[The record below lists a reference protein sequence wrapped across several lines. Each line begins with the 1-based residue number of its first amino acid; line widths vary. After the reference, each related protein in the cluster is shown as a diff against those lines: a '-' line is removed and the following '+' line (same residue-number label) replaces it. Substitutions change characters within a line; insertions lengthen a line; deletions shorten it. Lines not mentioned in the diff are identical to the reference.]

1 MVADEM
7 RARYRTHDEI
17 RAGGAIGNLCDGVE
31 ITTHGV
37 STRLVAWPGT
47 GYQTEAVHV
56 LTLQPGE
63 SSDRYCYDLAEEAIL
78 CFKGRGEVWLRDS
91 WVKIAPG
98 DIAYLPEGVEHAIRN
113 PAKRGDP
120 LVVVT
125 QITPPQLDLY
135 AARGLYNVELGVI
148 NYDSVHKECTNARPA
163 EMSLANEMAYHD
175 THPKERSWNLGR
187 DEVRAQGALFNVF
200 MGAGFSGIGLPMR
213 LILWP
218 GAGARTA
225 GFNYAY
231 GPEGVEDIIHKHPVS
246 DECLVMWQ
254 GRGQFFVGNQW
265 VDAEA
270 NDCVLAP
277 CGVAHGHRSNDG
289 PAFFGGFASPPQ
301 LDLLIPTDYYEQGRF
316 SSPKAKRLRVKG

>member
-17 RAGGAIGNLCDGVE
+17 RAHGAIGNLADGVE
-31 ITTHGV
+31 TTTHGV
-37 STRLVAWPGT
+37 ATRLIAWPGT

-63 SSDRYCYDLAEEAIL
+63 SSDQYCYDLAEEAML
-78 CFKGRGEVWLRDS
+78 CFKGHGEVWLRDS

-98 DIAYLPEGVEHAIRN
+98 DIAYFPEGIEHAIRN

-135 AARGLYNVELGVI
+135 AARGLYNVELGVM

-163 EMSLANEMAYHD
+163 EMSPVNEMAYHD
-175 THPKERSWNLGR
+175 TQPKERAWNLGR
-187 DEVRAQGALFNVF
+187 RGPRRGGTVQHLHGRGVHGHRAPDATDPLAGSGLTHRRVQLRVRRRGC
-200 MGAGFSGIGLPMR
+200 R
-213 LILWP
+213 
-218 GAGARTA
+218 
-225 GFNYAY
+225 
-231 GPEGVEDIIHKHPVS
+231 DIIHKHPVS

-265 VDAEA
+265 VDAGPTTA
-270 NDCVLAP
+270 CWRPAVSRTVIAATTAP
-277 CGVAHGHRSNDG
+277 RSSAG
-289 PAFFGGFASPPQ
+289 
-301 LDLLIPTDYYEQGRF
+301 LLRRR
-316 SSPKAKRLRVKG
+316 SSTS